1 MVSRRLPNRTPA
13 RLRRLGASLW
23 KPPWQDSNASWKECL
38 GIPTRMPHALSSI
51 YTARA
56 SAVLTSSPRRPSRPR
71 LASSVAEPHQWISPC
86 RITYERCYTP
96 TALGA
101 LLGPLLAREDLTERS
116 PTCRYPFAPA
126 QEKRERGF
134 VAPLKRPVAT
144 RQQRAHFA
152 HESQAFG
159 ASLTEIYPG
168 RLFTLSNFL
177 YANYHRHQS
186 NAVLPWIG
194 LAVIYRF
201 RPSFLSICC
210 NLLFPFVRRLLTVF
224 IWMALEGEA
233 RGRLVDNR
241 AFDTAHLGQR
251 ARFCKLT

>member
-1 MVSRRLPNRTPA
+1 MVTRRLPNRTPA

-23 KPPWQDSNASWKECL
+23 NPPWQDSNASWKECP
-38 GIPTRMPHALSSI
+38 GIPTRMPHALCSTSI
-51 YTARA
+51 ARA

-71 LASSVAEPHQWISPC
+71 LASSVAEPHRWTSPC
-86 RITYERCYTP
+86 KITFGRCFTP

-101 LLGPLLAREDLTERS
+101 LPGPLLAREDLTERS

-134 VAPLKRPVAT
+134 VAPPRRPMAT

-159 ASLTEIYPG
+159 ASLTEIYSG
-168 RLFTLSNFL
+168 RLFTLSNFS

-201 RPSFLSICC
+201 CPSFLSLFAAIYF
-210 NLLFPFVRRLLTVF
+210 FPFVRRLYRFYMDGARRGGHGGVSLTTELL
-224 IWMALEGEA
+224 ISHAL
-233 RGRLVDNR
+233 GRRHVS
-241 AFDTAHLGQR
+241 AS
-251 ARFCKLT
+251 